1 MTAHASAASA
11 SFRRLACT
19 TSSRR
24 ATRRT
29 VSGSAAAHCNAA
41 NALSRS
47 PTTSPAAPSS
57 TLRLSRSSSVSI
69 ASAPTTPLEA
79 APLAAGGGAA
89 RSMRP
94 PARCATAAR
103 Q

>member
-1 MTAHASAASA
+1 MTAQARGASA
-11 SFRRLACT
+11 SLRRLACT

-29 VSGSAAAHCNAA
+29 VSESAAAHCSAA
-41 NALSRS
+41 SALSRS
-47 PTTSPAAPSS
+47 PSTSAAAPSS

-69 ASAPTTPLEA
+69 ASAPEGPLEA
-79 APLAAGGGAA
+79 VPLAPGGGDA